1 MTAGTAFREERVLL
15 GSAGTEL
22 VGQLLVAG
30 AGVPLVVLCHGIP
43 LSVPDPEDPGYAGMA
58 RSLAEAG
65 YSVLFV
71 NFRGTGD
78 SGGNFHLGG
87 WYEDLESV
95 MEYALSLHAPAVFMA
110 GFSAGGALSIEYA
123 ARHGGVDG
131 VVAFAAPARLT
142 EVFPRQNV
150 LSFIEVAREVGI
162 IRELHFPPTPDWLYD
177 DLLAHNAIDHV
188 SGVSPIPLLL
198 VHGSEDELVPAA
210 QARQLFDAA
219 GEPKELVML
228 SCGEHRLRRDPR
240 SVEVLVEW
248 LGRA

>member
-1 MTAGTAFREERVLL
+1 M
-15 GSAGTEL
+15 SADEPRAEHIELSSGGVDL
-22 VGQLLVAG
+22 VGELLVPG
-30 AGVPLVVLCHGIP
+30 EDTPLVVLSHGIP
-43 LSVPDPEDPGYAGMA
+43 LSAPDPEDPGYAG
-58 RSLAEAG
+58 LATGVADAG

-71 NFRGTGD
+71 NFRGTGE
-78 SGGNFHLGG
+78 SGGDFHMGG
-87 WYEDLESV
+87 WYEDIRTV
-95 MEYALSLHAPAVFMA
+95 MEYALSLGAPAVFMA

-123 ARHGGVDG
+123 ARCGGVDG

-177 DLLAHNAIDHV
+177 DLMPHDALDHV
-188 SGVSPIPLLL
+188 AGVSPTPLLL

-210 QARQLFDAA
+210 QARQLLDAA

-228 SCGEHRLRRDPR
+228 PCGEHRLRRDPR

-248 LGRA
+248 LGRR